1 MNWSICRSWVA
12 ELLMT
17 SVSVLRPWIEPY
29 SLLSVVVMV
38 SPSASVLMVFTR
50 LVPLVTWKS
59 TCVMVAPLAVI
70 MMLLSPSRRNM
81 PSASALSAS
90 TLMAPL
96 STTSCVAATSML
108 SCATTNSI
116 MPPALCEK
124 YSLR

>member
-12 ELLMT
+12 VLLIT
-17 SVSVLRPWIEPY
+17 SVSVPRPRIEPY
-29 SLLSVVVMV
+29 SLLSVVLMV
-38 SPSASVLMVFTR
+38 APGSVLMVFTR

-116 MPPALCEK
+116 VPPALCEK